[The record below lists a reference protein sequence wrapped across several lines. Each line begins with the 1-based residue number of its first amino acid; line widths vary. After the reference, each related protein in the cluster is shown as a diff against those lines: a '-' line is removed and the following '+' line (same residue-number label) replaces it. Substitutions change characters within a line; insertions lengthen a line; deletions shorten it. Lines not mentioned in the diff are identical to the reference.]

1 MRRNMAKR
9 PSSTKRL
16 FWFVSVPIVLAWV
29 SFASLAVWRSVVDGI
44 EITENQLT
52 VIGIVGGPALLI
64 ITNLL
69 DLFKQETT
77 NEIQN
82 MTPEHEANMKLL
94 AARTEHE
101 LQRASAQH
109 EHEMLMQREG
119 RMAVSPAEV
128 PLPATDEE

>member
-1 MRRNMAKR
+1 MAKR
-9 PSSTKRL
+9 ESSTKRL

-77 NEIQN
+77 NEIQT
-82 MTPEHEANMKLL
+82 MTPDHEARMKLM

-101 LQRASAQH
+101 LARAAAQH
-109 EHEMLMQREG
+109 DHEMLMQREG
-119 RMAVSPAEV
+119 RMSVAPSEI
-128 PLPATDEE
+128 PLPSDEEN

>member
-1 MRRNMAKR
+1 MAKQ
-9 PSSTKRL
+9 SSTKRL

-29 SFASLAVWRSVVDGI
+29 AFASLAVWRSVVDGI

-82 MTPEHEANMKLL
+82 MTPHAEAELELM
-94 AARTEHE
+94 AARTKHE
-101 LQRASAQH
+101 LARAAAQH
-109 EHEMLMQREG
+109 DHEMIMEREARKDQG
-119 RMAVSPAEV
+119 AVRST
-128 PLPATDEE
+128 PLPSDEE

>member
-1 MRRNMAKR
+1 MGRHH
-9 PSSTKRL
+9 SSTKRL

-29 SFASLAVWRSVVDGI
+29 AFASLAVWRSVVDGV

-82 MTPEHEANMKLL
+82 MTPEHEASMKLM

-101 LQRASAQH
+101 LQRAAAQH

-119 RMAVSPAEV
+119 RMPVSPSEV
-128 PLPATDEE
+128 PLPSDEEN

>member
-1 MRRNMAKR
+1 MA
-9 PSSTKRL
+9 STKRL

-29 SFASLAVWRSVVDGI
+29 SFASLAVYQSVVNGI

-77 NEIQN
+77 TDIQL
-82 MTPEHEANMKLL
+82 MTPNHEVEGQLIVM
-94 AARTEHE
+94 RTKHE
-101 LQRASAQH
+101 LERASAQH
-109 EHEMLMQREG
+109 EHEMVMQRN
-119 RMAVSPAEV
+119 STDKPADV
-128 PLPATDEE
+128 KLPSE

>member
-1 MRRNMAKR
+1 MAKR
-9 PSSTKRL
+9 RSSTRGL
-16 FWFVSVPIVLAWV
+16 FWFVSVPIVIAWV
-29 SFASLAVWRSVVDGI
+29 SFASLAVWKSVVDGM

-77 NEIQN
+77 NDIQN
-82 MTPEHEANMKLL
+82 MTPQHEADMKLS
-94 AARTEHE
+94 AARLEHE
-101 LQRASAQH
+101 LSRAAAQH

-119 RMAVSPAEV
+119 RMPVAPPEV
-128 PLPATDEE
+128 PLPSDEEN

>member
-1 MRRNMAKR
+1 MVNK
-9 PSSTKRL
+9 SSTKRL

-29 SFASLAVWRSVVDGI
+29 SFASLAVYRSVVDGV

-64 ITNLL
+64 ITNVL

-77 NEIQN
+77 TEIQH
-82 MTPEHEANMKLL
+82 MGPSYEAHQALT

-101 LQRASAQH
+101 LQRAAAQH
-109 EHEMLMQREG
+109 EHEMLMQRDG
-119 RMAVSPAEV
+119 RMAVPAEAI
-128 PLPATDEE
+128 PLPNEEEA

>member
-1 MRRNMAKR
+1 MKRN
-9 PSSTKRL
+9 STKNL

-29 SFASLAVWRSVVDGI
+29 SFASLAVYQSVVNQI

-77 NEIQN
+77 VDIQL
-82 MTPEHEANMKLL
+82 MTPDSENEGKM
-94 AARTEHE
+94 TELRVKHE
-101 LQRASAQH
+101 LERASAQH
-109 EHEMLMQREG
+109 EHEMEMEKVR
-119 RMAVSPAEV
+119 
-128 PLPATDEE
+128 ATASQEE

>member
-1 MRRNMAKR
+1 MRRN
-9 PSSTKRL
+9 STKNL

-29 SFASLAVWRSVVDGI
+29 SFASLAVYQSVVYGM

-77 NEIQN
+77 VDIGLL
-82 MTPEHEANMKLL
+82 TPDAEADGKMAEMRVK
-94 AARTEHE
+94 HE
-101 LQRASAQH
+101 LERAAAQH
-109 EHEMLMQREG
+109 EHEMEMEKSKLNTKE
-119 RMAVSPAEV
+119 
-128 PLPATDEE
+128 

>member
-1 MRRNMAKR
+1 MSRGH
-9 PSSTKRL
+9 PHHSSTKRL

-64 ITNLL
+64 ITSLL

-77 NEIQN
+77 QEIGN
-82 MTPEHEANMKLL
+82 MQPRHEADMVLMQ
-94 AARTEHE
+94 ARTEHE
-101 LQRASAQH
+101 LSRAAAQH

-119 RMAVSPAEV
+119 RMPVSPSEV
-128 PLPATDEE
+128 PLPSDEE

>member
-1 MRRNMAKR
+1 MKRN
-9 PSSTKRL
+9 STKSL

-29 SFASLAVWRSVVDGI
+29 SFASLAVYQSVVNQI

-77 NEIQN
+77 VDIQL
-82 MTPEHEANMKLL
+82 MTPDSENEGKMNELRVK
-94 AARTEHE
+94 HE
-101 LQRASAQH
+101 LERASAQH
-109 EHEMLMQREG
+109 EHEMEMEKVR
-119 RMAVSPAEV
+119 
-128 PLPATDEE
+128 ATASQEE

>member
-1 MRRNMAKR
+1 MGQGHSQS
-9 PSSTKRL
+9 PTKRL
-16 FWFVSVPIVLAWV
+16 FWFVSVPIVIAWV
-29 SFASLAVWRSVVDGI
+29 SFASLAVWKSVVDGM

-77 NEIQN
+77 NDIQN
-82 MTPEHEANMKLL
+82 MTPKHEADMKLT
-94 AARTEHE
+94 AARLDHE
-101 LQRASAQH
+101 LARAAAQH

-119 RMAVSPAEV
+119 RMPVAPSEV
-128 PLPATDEE
+128 PLPSDEEN